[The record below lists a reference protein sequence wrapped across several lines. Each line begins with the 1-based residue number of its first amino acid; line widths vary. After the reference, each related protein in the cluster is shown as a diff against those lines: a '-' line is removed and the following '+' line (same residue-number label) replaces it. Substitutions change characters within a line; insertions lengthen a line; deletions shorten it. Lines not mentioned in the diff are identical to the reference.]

1 MFPAGGLLFVAEAGR
16 MSSLRRRLLIALTCL
31 GGLVLIL
38 GLADVELAR
47 HHTRTS
53 TSVTLLSPAG
63 PASRPSSVAVFIE
76 RTEPPALGEALEG
89 PLTKQL
95 ESRGVSVRP
104 LEEPLTANER
114 PGVSV
119 SLRAAPLSWNPLRA
133 SATVTARLQVFGGTQ
148 ATATARGKVTVTD
161 TTTGLTSRT
170 AYLRHLAEVA
180 AGGIAQ
186 TLTETLAP
194 APR

>member
-1 MFPAGGLLFVAEAGR
+1 
-16 MSSLRRRLLIALTCL
+16 MSSLRRRLLIALICL

-53 TSVTLLSPAG
+53 TSVTLLAPAG
-63 PASRPSSVAVFIE
+63 GVSKPSGVVLFIE
-76 RTEPPALGEALEG
+76 KTEPPALGEALKD

-95 ESRGVSVRP
+95 ESRGVSVRL
-104 LEEPLTANER
+104 LEQPLTASDR

-119 SLRAAPLSWNPLRA
+119 SLRAAPLDWNPLRA
-133 SATVTARLQVFGGTQ
+133 SATVTARLQVFGGS
-148 ATATARGKVTVTD
+148 ASTATARGKVTVTD

-194 APR
+194 TSP